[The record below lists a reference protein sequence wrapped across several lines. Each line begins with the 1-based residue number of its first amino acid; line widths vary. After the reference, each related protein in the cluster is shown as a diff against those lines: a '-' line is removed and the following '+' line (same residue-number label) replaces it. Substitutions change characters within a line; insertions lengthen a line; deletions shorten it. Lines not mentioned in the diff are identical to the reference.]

1 MGIRIRDIKIGTR
14 LYIYILTLTIVIF
27 GSIAL
32 VFHTYSR
39 QREERQAVRYTTVLM
54 ENLLQGIEQD
64 LSEVENVVAL
74 TRSNV
79 VRDLHR
85 PDSMMHIVSRMVKL
99 DSIMMGGCVA
109 FEPDFYANRGRYF
122 MEYASADTAGNI
134 KMRHLGSDTYDYHK
148 MEWYAKCIRLNQG
161 IWSDPYF
168 DTGGGET
175 LMITYSL
182 PIHNETN
189 QTVGVVTADVSLDE
203 LTQEVDLLRPYKD
216 SFSFIVDRDGRFLTH
231 PDKDN
236 LINKSIYD
244 RASELGCPELG
255 DIGSEMLTSKSGYKH
270 FEYQGQDYL
279 ICYTRMREYD
289 WTVVSLTPYKSIM
302 SELGSMALTVLLIL
316 LVGMILM
323 VVFTRLF
330 VVRITRP
337 IHQLTGVAYH
347 IANGNFDAALPTVD
361 RGYEAEK
368 LRDAF
373 LFMQS
378 SLKKYIEQLT
388 ITTKAKERIESEL
401 NIARRIQSSLIPRVF
416 PPFPACEKIEAYGML
431 RPAREV
437 GGDFFDYMVSNDR
450 LFFAIGDVS
459 GKGAPAA
466 LMMAIVRTLF
476 RIVAKD
482 ADSPGQIVTMLNKA
496 ISENNDENMFVTM
509 YVGMFDLKYDILHYC
524 NAGHNPPIVI
534 TSDGYC
540 CFQKVK
546 ANIPIG
552 IDADFQFVEQKEFP
566 SNNTSLFLYTDG
578 LTEAENSRHE
588 LFDDYRLTKVLRDN
602 NKLSPQELIEMMD
615 KEVVGFAADTPQSDD
630 LTMFCLKY
638 LDTRGELKFWEHQDL
653 TLYNEPGQLEQLPD
667 FIRESFEHWHLP
679 QTRMS
684 SLLLAVEEAV
694 ANAINYAY
702 PPGEKGEI
710 CVDLEWI
717 EDERILLTT
726 IIDLGTPFNPLAV
739 EEPDITLPLE
749 ERPIGGLGIHLIR
762 NLMDQVDYHYRDD
775 MNLLQMRLHIPASTT
790 QKI

>member
-27 GSIAL
+27 GSIAI

-54 ENLLQGIEQD
+54 ENLLQGIEED

-85 PDSMMHIVSRMVKL
+85 PDSMMKIVSRMVKL
-99 DSIMMGGCVA
+99 DTIVMGGSVA
-109 FEPDFYANRGRYF
+109 FEPDFYAKRGRYF
-122 MEYASADTAGNI
+122 MEYASVDTAGNI
-134 KMRHLGSDTYDYHK
+134 KMRHLGSDSYDYLK
-148 MEWYAKCIRLNQG
+148 MDWYAKCIRLNQG
-161 IWSDPYF
+161 IWSNPYF

-182 PIHNETN
+182 PIHDRSDHTI
-189 QTVGVVTADVSLDE
+189 GVVTADVSLDE
-203 LTQEVDLLRPYKD
+203 LTQEVDLLRPYND
-216 SFSFIVDRDGRFLTH
+216 SFSFIVDREGKFLTH
-231 PDKDN
+231 TEKEN
-236 LINKSIYD
+236 IINKSIYD

-255 DIGSEMLTSKSGYKH
+255 DIGREMLTSDRGYKH
-270 FEYQGQDYL
+270 FEYQGEDYL
-279 ICYTRMREYD
+279 ICYTKMQKYD
-289 WTVVSLTPYKSIM
+289 WTAVSVTPYKSIM

-316 LVGMILM
+316 LAGMILM

-347 IANGNFDAALPTVD
+347 IANGNFDAVLPTVD

-401 NIARRIQSSLIPRVF
+401 NIARRIQSSLIPREF
-416 PPFPACEKIEAYGML
+416 PPYPACEKVEAYGML

-437 GGDFFDYMVSNDR
+437 GGDFFDYLVSNDR

-482 ADSPGQIVTMLNKA
+482 ANSPEQIVTMLNKA

-509 YVGMFDLKYDILHYC
+509 YVGMFDLKFDILYYC
-524 NAGHNPPIVI
+524 NAGHNPPIVM
-534 TSDGYC
+534 TPDGYC
-540 CFQKVK
+540 RFQKVK

-552 IDADFQFVEQKEFP
+552 IDADFQFAEQREY
-566 SNNTSLFLYTDG
+566 TSYNSALFLYTDG
-578 LTEAENSRHE
+578 VTEAENSRHE
-588 LFDDYRLTKVLRDN
+588 MFDDYRMIDAL
-602 NKLSPQELIEMMD
+602 NKNYGLSPRELVEMMD
-615 KEVVGFAADTPQSDD
+615 KEVVGFAADTSQSDD

-653 TLYNEPGQLEQLPD
+653 TLYNEPGQIEKLPD
-667 FIRESFEHWHLP
+667 FIRESFEHWRLP
-679 QTRMS
+679 KTRMS
-684 SLLLAVEEAV
+684 SLQLAVEEAV
-694 ANAINYAY
+694 ANAIDYAY

-710 CVDLEWI
+710 SVVLEWI

-726 IIDLGTPFNPLAV
+726 IKDFGTPFNPLTV
-739 EEPDITLPLE
+739 DEPDITLPLE

-762 NLMDQVDYHYRDD
+762 NLMDQVEYHYRDD
-775 MNLLQMRLHIPASTT
+775 MNLLQMRLHIPAED
-790 QKI
+790 